1 MDPLRSNPLRNNSL
15 LKLAGIF
22 LVSTSLLLLSGCS
35 QAQKAHQIIIAG
47 STSVQ
52 PFAEILAEEYM
63 KMHPDI
69 SIDIQGGGSSSGI
82 KAALSGTA
90 AIGMSSRDL
99 KGDELSLW
107 SAEIARDGLAIIVH
121 PDNTVNELSSAQVQ
135 DIYIKAVD
143 NWAQLG
149 GQDGNIHLFTREEG
163 SGTRDAFVSLAMD
176 NADVTPKAMVQD
188 SNGAVR
194 QLVGDDP
201 GAIGYISLGLVN
213 EQVKPVV
220 LDGVT
225 ASHENIINGSYKLS
239 RPFLFVSN
247 GDPEGIAKDFI
258 DFVLSEEGRQILTR
272 EGLVT
277 RDAEVQS

>member
-1 MDPLRSNPLRNNSL
+1 MFLKKANHVPSKGLIRSVGIL
-15 LKLAGIF
+15 LI
-22 LVSTSLLLLSGCS
+22 STSLILLVGCS
-35 QAQKAHQIIIAG
+35 QEQKAHQIIVAG

-63 KMHPDI
+63 KLHPDI

-90 AIGMSSRDL
+90 DIGMSSRDL
-99 KGDELSLW
+99 KGDEIELW
-107 SAEIARDGLAIIVH
+107 SAEIARDGLAIIIH
-121 PDNTVNELSSAQVQ
+121 PENSVQELTSAQVH
-135 DIYIKAVD
+135 DIYVKSVD

-149 GQDGNIHLFTREEG
+149 GQAGKIHLFTREEG
-163 SGTRDAFVSLAMD
+163 SGTRDAFVSLAM
-176 NADVTPKAMVQD
+176 NKADITPKAMVQD

-201 GAIGYISLGLVN
+201 DAIGYISLGLVN
-213 EQVKPVV
+213 QQVKAVV
-220 LDGVT
+220 LDGVEAT
-225 ASHENIINGSYKLS
+225 HENIINGTYKLS

-247 GDPEGIAKDFI
+247 GDPAGIAKDFI
-258 DFVLSEEGRQILTR
+258 DFVLSDEGRTILTR

-277 RDAEVQS
+277 REPEVKP

>member
-1 MDPLRSNPLRNNSL
+1 MDSLSSSKQRNRSLF
-15 LKLAGIF
+15 KLAGIF
-22 LVSTSLLLLSGCS
+22 LVSTGLLLFSGCS
-35 QAQKAHQIIIAG
+35 QAQKAHRIIVAG

-63 KMHPDI
+63 KLHPDI

-82 KAALSGTA
+82 KAAQSGTA

-99 KGDELSLW
+99 KGDEQSLW

-121 PDNTVNELSSAQVQ
+121 PDNPVDQLTRAQVQ

-163 SGTRDAFVSLAMD
+163 SGTRDAFVSLAMN
-176 NADVTPKAMVQD
+176 NADITPKAMVQD

-201 GAIGYISLGLVN
+201 GAIGYISLGFD
-213 EQVKPVV
+213 Q
-220 LDGVT
+220 
-225 ASHENIINGSYKLS
+225 
-239 RPFLFVSN
+239 RP
-247 GDPEGIAKDFI
+247 GQG
-258 DFVLSEEGRQILTR
+258 GRPGR
-272 EGLVT
+272 GGGK
-277 RDAEVQS
+277 S

>member
-1 MDPLRSNPLRNNSL
+1 MYLEKAKHVPGKGLIRSL
-15 LKLAGIF
+15 GII
-22 LVSTSLLLLSGCS
+22 LISTSLLLLGGCS
-35 QAQKAHQIIIAG
+35 QEQKAHQIIVAG

-63 KMHPDI
+63 KLHPDI

-90 AIGMSSRDL
+90 DIGMSSRDL
-99 KGDELSLW
+99 KGDEKSLW

-121 PDNTVNELSSAQVQ
+121 PENSVDALTSTQVH
-135 DIYIKAVD
+135 DIYVKAVN
-143 NWAQLG
+143 NWAELG
-149 GQDGNIHLFTREEG
+149 GQEGDIHLFTREEG
-163 SGTRDAFVSLAMD
+163 SGTRDAFISLAM
-176 NADVTPKAMVQD
+176 NKADITPKAMVQD

-213 EQVKPVV
+213 EQVKAVV
-220 LDGVT
+220 LDGVKAT
-225 ASHENIINGSYKLS
+225 HDNIINGTYKLS

-258 DFVLSEEGRQILTR
+258 DFVLSDEGRAILTR

-277 RDAEVQS
+277 RKPEVQS

>member
-1 MDPLRSNPLRNNSL
+1 MDPMRSSPLRNKSL
-15 LKLAGIF
+15 FKRIGIVLVCSGLVWLA
-22 LVSTSLLLLSGCS
+22 GCS
-35 QAQKAHQIIIAG
+35 QEQKAHQIIVAG

-63 KMHPDI
+63 KLHPDI

-90 AIGMSSRDL
+90 DIGMSSRDL
-99 KGDELSLW
+99 KGDEQSLW

-121 PDNTVNELSSAQVQ
+121 PDNPVNALTSAQVQ
-135 DIYIKAVD
+135 DIYIQTVD

-149 GQDGNIHLFTREEG
+149 GQDGKIHLFTREEG
-163 SGTRDAFVSLAMD
+163 SGTRDAFVSLAM
-176 NADVTPKAMVQD
+176 NKADITPKAMVQD

-213 EQVKPVV
+213 DKVKAVT
-220 LDGVT
+220 LDGV
-225 ASHENIINGSYKLS
+225 AAKHENIINGSYKLS

-247 GDPEGIAKDFI
+247 GDPEGIAKDFV
-258 DFVLSEEGRQILTR
+258 DFVLSDEGRQILTR

-277 RDAEVQS
+277 RDEKVQP